1 MPLYDYKCT
10 KCGHI
15 FEVQQ
20 RISEEP
26 LEFCPN
32 CKGEIKRLI
41 SAAGIIF
48 KGSGFHVTDY
58 AKSSKPQVSNPK
70 VETKETKTGEKS
82 AEGGSASSGKEPAKE
97 TKKEAKPS
105 ENKKVS

>member
-20 RISEEP
+20 KISEEP
-26 LEFCPN
+26 LKYCPV
-32 CKGEIKRLI
+32 CKGPIKRLI
-41 SAAGIIF
+41 SPAGIIF

-58 AKSSKPQVSNPK
+58 GKHGRKEERKAAKESKSSS
-70 VETKETKTGEKS
+70 E
-82 AEGGSASSGKEPAKE
+82 AASQ
-97 TKKEAKPS
+97 KK
-105 ENKKVS
+105 

>member
-20 RISEEP
+20 KMSEEA
-26 LEFCPN
+26 LKYCPV
-32 CKGEIKRLI
+32 CKGPIKRLI

-48 KGSGFHVTDY
+48 KGSGFHVNDY
-58 AKSSKPQVSNPK
+58 GKKEV
-70 VETKETKTGEKS
+70 KETKAKEKT
-82 AEGGSASSGKEPAKE
+82 PAKPAE
-97 TKKEAKPS
+97 TKKESNPTVVKPKSS
-105 ENKKVS
+105 ES

>member
-20 RISEEP
+20 KISEEP
-26 LEFCPN
+26 LKYCPV
-32 CKGEIKRLI
+32 CKGPIKRLI
-41 SAAGIIF
+41 SPAGIIF

-58 AKSSKPQVSNPK
+58 
-70 VETKETKTGEKS
+70 
-82 AEGGSASSGKEPAKE
+82 GKKKAKE
-97 TKKEAKPS
+97 TKSSSEAASPKKS
-105 ENKKVS
+105 E

>member
-1 MPLYDYKCT
+1 MPLYDYKCA

-15 FEVQQ
+15 FEVMQK
-20 RISEEP
+20 ISEDP
-26 LEFCPN
+26 LKFCPE

-58 AKSSKPQVSNPK
+58 KKSSKP
-70 VETKETKTGEKS
+70 ETTGNKSTKTESKTTETKTTEAKTEK
-82 AEGGSASSGKEPAKE
+82 KDDPPVKTTDPPAK
-97 TKKEAKPS
+97 
-105 ENKKVS
+105 

>member
-1 MPLYDYKCT
+1 MPLYDYKCS

-20 RISEEP
+20 KMSEEP
-26 LEFCPN
+26 LKYCPV
-32 CKGEIKRLI
+32 CKGPIKRLI

-58 AKSSKPQVSNPK
+58 
-70 VETKETKTGEKS
+70 
-82 AEGGSASSGKEPAKE
+82 GKKDV
-97 TKKEAKPS
+97 KEAKKPAEKKEVKKEPTTPS
-105 ENKKVS
+105 KSSPGAASPKKSE

>member
-15 FEVQQ
+15 FEVMQK
-20 RISEEP
+20 ISEEP
-26 LEFCPN
+26 LKFCPQ
-32 CKGEIKRLI
+32 CKGQIRRLI

-58 AKSSKPQVSNPK
+58 GKKEVREPKKPAAKPKENP
-70 VETKETKTGEKS
+70 KETKS
-82 AEGGSASSGKEPAKE
+82 
-97 TKKEAKPS
+97 
-105 ENKKVS
+105 